1 MGACQRWT
9 SLPFK
14 RPEASVPSQVP
25 WAWGCPW
32 SRSFL
37 DTVSVGFF
45 VAHGAVSLRVISGLQ
60 NLRGWQAGKPG
71 EQTQSRRGWAMPY
84 KPAPYSEGQTGARH
98 QPARGYHLLCTVL
111 WYLSPLRRNYMLWKF
126 LFYCT
131 LVRIS
136 PRRATASREY
146 EWGLELF
153 LRDAS
158 ARWPSA
164 YRISLRAFE
173 AWSTAFSGHSPFT
186 PLMGFKAT

>member
-1 MGACQRWT
+1 M
-9 SLPFK
+9 SLV
-14 RPEASVPSQVP
+14 PEFPGHP
-25 WAWGCPW
+25 
-32 SRSFL
+32 
-37 DTVSVGFF
+37 VSVGVLGSAWCWCRSGWS
-45 VAHGAVSLRVISGLQ
+45 VAFKTCAAGRIGNPENKHSLPGAERCPAQ
-60 NLRGWQAGKPG
+60 
-71 EQTQSRRGWAMPY
+71 
-84 KPAPYSEGQTGARH
+84 PAPCYSEGQTVARH

-131 LVRIS
+131 LVQIS
-136 PRRATASREY
+136 PRRATASHEY

-164 YRISLRAFE
+164 YPISLQAFE